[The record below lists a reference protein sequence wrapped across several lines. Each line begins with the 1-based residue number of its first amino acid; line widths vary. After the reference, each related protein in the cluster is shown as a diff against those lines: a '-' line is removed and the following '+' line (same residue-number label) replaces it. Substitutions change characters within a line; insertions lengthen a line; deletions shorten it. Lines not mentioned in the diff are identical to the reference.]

1 MENIV
6 KQVDAAFLY
15 IIVFSLALLLL
26 VTGVMVYF
34 LFRYRKERSPEAADI
49 RGNPLLE
56 LVWTLV
62 PTLIALSMFYV
73 GWQSFLG
80 LRGVPKDA
88 LDIRVT
94 GMQFAWVFKYP
105 DGKRSEGLLVVPLGR
120 AVKITLTSLDV
131 IHGFY
136 VPGFR
141 IKMDARP
148 NMKTYT
154 WFYAGRPGT
163 YKVFCSQYC
172 GKGHADMMADIR
184 VVPESDYL
192 DWLRGKIK

>member
-1 MENIV
+1 MI
-6 KQVDAAFLY
+6 
-15 IIVFSLALLLL
+15 
-26 VTGVMVYF
+26 YF
-34 LFRYRKERSPEAADI
+34 LFRYRKSRNPEAADI
-49 RGNPLLE
+49 RGNTLLE
-56 LVWTLV
+56 LAWTLV

-80 LRGVPKDA
+80 LRGVPPDA
-88 LDIRVT
+88 LNIDVT
-94 GMQFAWVFKYP
+94 AMQFAWVFKYP
-105 DGKRSEGLLVVPLGR
+105 DGKSSEGLLVVPLGR
-120 AVKITLTSLDV
+120 PVKITLTSLDV

-141 IKMDARP
+141 IKMDALP
-148 NMKTYT
+148 NVKTYT

-184 VVPESDYL
+184 VVPESEYL

>member
-6 KQVDAAFLY
+6 QQVDAAFVY

-26 VTGVMVYF
+26 VTAAMVYF
-34 LFRYRKERSPEAADI
+34 LFRHRKDRSPEAADI
-49 RGNPLLE
+49 RGNTVLE

-88 LDIRVT
+88 LDVRVT
-94 GMQFAWVFKYP
+94 AVQYAWVFKYP
-105 DGKRSEGLLVVPLGR
+105 EGKRSEGLLVVPQGR
-120 AVKITLTSLDV
+120 PVKLTLTSLDV

-136 VPGFR
+136 VPAFR
-141 IKMDARP
+141 IKMDALP
-148 NMKTYT
+148 NMKTYA
-154 WFYAGRPGT
+154 WFYPGRPGT
-163 YKVFCSQYC
+163 YKVFCAEYC
-172 GKGHADMMADIR
+172 GKGHADMMADLR
-184 VVPESDYL
+184 VVPEGEYL
-192 DWLRGKIK
+192 EWLRAK